1 MIVAQIEDKLI
12 KDIFKYAQLEV
23 LTPGRLG
30 IFRKG
35 TKESIIQE
43 LNQVDVNTFINID
56 TKEEYDNWFDQEV
69 LKFHKNIFPLYREN
83 LTVKEGNPYSYSTR
97 LYTSYLKF
105 ICVRTPVYTM
115 RDNLVNIV
123 HPIISN
129 TYLSSYPQLGIKSVS
144 QIKSRKT
151 YYEIVEFYRKQ
162 LKEDLSDFN
171 REILDMEIGV
181 EV

>member
-43 LNQVDVNTFINID
+43 LNQVDINTFINID
-56 TKEEYDNWFDQEV
+56 TEEEYDNWFDQEL

-83 LTVKEGNPYSYSTR
+83 LTVSEDKPYSYSAR

-105 ICVRTPVYTM
+105 ICVRTPVFNM
-115 RDNLVNIV
+115 NEDLVSIV

-129 TYLSSYPQLGIKSVS
+129 TYISTYPQIGIKSVS
-144 QIKSRKT
+144 QIKSRKA

-171 REILDMEIGV
+171 RDILNMEIGV